1 MRIRRRLAAL
11 VTVGLVA
18 AACSSGSDGGGDG
31 NAAGDSAGS
40 STTAMTTK
48 PRPAGELGIDQANLG
63 RCDVLV
69 PDRCL
74 LPFPNDHFTV
84 DDPDTQTGRRVEL
97 SKASLPVNS
106 SGDRI
111 DPTEWN
117 RNDGF
122 SPGSAILVSLPGVDL
137 EASGAPSIDKIGESL
152 LVGSPIVIVDADTG
166 ERHPLW
172 AEMDANAKS
181 DAERTLILRPAVNFR
196 EGHRYVVGFRGM
208 VDASGKMIEPSPAFA
223 AYRDELTTTDASFEA
238 RRPGM
243 ESAFATLGDA
253 GVGRAD
259 LQLAWDFTVAS
270 ADNLAGRML
279 HMRDDA
285 FKSLGDEAPAF
296 TVDEIVE
303 SPNDRVMREVLG
315 TFQVPSYLEGD
326 GAPGSKL
333 AYGADG
339 LPERQPAPFVAKYRC
354 IIPPAATGGRS
365 GEVRPARM
373 ALYGHGLLGDYGEL
387 DSDMVQDMGKRYDV
401 AYCATNWI
409 GMADEDTGNAIKVL
423 GNLSTF
429 GTIPDRTQQGFLNFL
444 FLGRLMKHPLGFAS
458 NEAFQ
463 LDGVPLIDNEDL
475 YFDGNSQGAIFG
487 GSLMAVAQDFTR
499 GVLGEAG
506 MNYSM
511 LLHRSV
517 DFDDYKLVFE
527 PAYPDPYD
535 QLLSMSLM
543 QMLWDRGETDGYAQ
557 HITSDPYPDTPKHTI
572 LLLGAVGDHQVSE
585 FALQVEARTIGARG
599 HTPYVADDRQRGDAF
614 GWGIDPIASYPWDGS
629 AYFLFDTG
637 SPLAPL
643 ENLPP
648 REGHD
653 PHDDTPNIPAAQE
666 LKDAFWHPDGH
677 VIDVCSGAPCTG
689 DPHE

>member
-1 MRIRRRLAAL
+1 MKVSRRVAAL
-11 VTVGLVA
+11 VTAGTMA
-18 AACSSGSDGGGDG
+18 AACSSGSGGRT
-31 NAAGDSAGS
+31 AQGS
-40 STTAMTTK
+40 GATATTPATSK
-48 PRPAGELGIDQANLG
+48 PRPADELGIDLSNAD

-74 LPFPNDHFTV
+74 LPFPSDHFTV
-84 DDPDTQTGRRVEL
+84 EDPETPTGLRVNLRE
-97 SKASLPVNS
+97 ASLPANAD
-106 SGDRI
+106 GDSI
-111 DPTEWN
+111 DPSEWN
-117 RNDGF
+117 RGDGF

-137 EASGAPSIDKIGESL
+137 EASGAPPIEDIGASL
-152 LVGSPIVIVDADTG
+152 EGGSPIVIVDADTG
-166 ERHPLW
+166 ERHPFW
-172 AEMDANAKS
+172 AEMDANAES
-181 DAERTLILRPAVNFR
+181 DSERTLMLRPAVNFR
-196 EGHRYVVGFRGM
+196 EGDRYVVGFREM
-208 VDASGKMIEPSPAFA
+208 VDESGDPLEVSPAFA
-223 AYRDELTTTDASFEA
+223 AYRDGRTTTDGGFEA
-238 RRPGM
+238 RRVSM
-243 ESAFATLGDA
+243 ESAFETLGEA
-253 GVGRAD
+253 GVGRVD

-285 FKSLGDEAPAF
+285 FKSLGDHAPAF
-296 TVDEIVE
+296 TVDQVVE
-303 SPNDRVMREVLG
+303 SPNDRVMREILG

-333 AYGADG
+333 AYGDGG

-354 IIPPAATGGRS
+354 IIPPAAAGGRS

-373 ALYGHGLLGDYGEL
+373 SLYGHGLLGDYGEL
-387 DSDMVQDMGKRYDV
+387 DSDMVQDMSQKYEV
-401 AYCATNWI
+401 AYCATNWV
-409 GMADEDTGNAIKVL
+409 GMAEEDTGNAIRVL
-423 GNLSTF
+423 GDLSTF

-463 LDGVPLIDNEDL
+463 FDGVPLIDNEDL
-475 YFDGNSQGAIFG
+475 YFDGNSEGAIFG
-487 GSLMAVAQDFTR
+487 GALMAIAQDFTR

-517 DFDDYKLVFE
+517 DFDEYKLVFE

-535 QLLSMSLM
+535 QLVSMSLM

-599 HTPYVADDRQRGDAF
+599 HVPYVADDRQRGDAY

-666 LKDAFWHPDGH
+666 LKDAFWHPDGQ

-689 DPHE
+689 EPHA